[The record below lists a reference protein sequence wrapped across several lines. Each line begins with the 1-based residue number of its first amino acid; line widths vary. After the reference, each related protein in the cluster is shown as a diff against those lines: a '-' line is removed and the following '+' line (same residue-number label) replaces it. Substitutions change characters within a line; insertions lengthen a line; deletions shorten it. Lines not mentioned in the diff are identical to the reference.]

1 MGTVLRWYRFGP
13 DVMTVAE
20 FARMAGL
27 SDGKVRAMITRGEL
41 PGFRD
46 PKYPILIPTTAA
58 KRWMEGLPNPRGEY
72 TLTIRR
78 CL

>member
-1 MGTVLRWYRFGP
+1 MGDVLRWYRFGP

-27 SDGKVRAMITRGEL
+27 SDSTVRSMIARGDL

-46 PKYPILIPTTAA
+46 PKYPILIPTVAA
-58 KRWMEGLPNPRGEY
+58 KRWMDGLPNPRGDY

-78 CL
+78 RL